1 MAYSSCGLIHLS
13 IAHQAI
19 SWWPRKHL
27 RTSKHSQENVGT
39 ESMNYR
45 PTRDERASVLLYLG
59 VAVPSGAV
67 SATDFS
73 QNPKRGQIANP
84 RHGKVHNNYS
94 VGQER
99 SPTAQIGYPRV
110 SPLNPTC

>member
-1 MAYSSCGLIHLS
+1 
-13 IAHQAI
+13 
-19 SWWPRKHL
+19 
-27 RTSKHSQENVGT
+27 
-39 ESMNYR
+39 MNYR

-94 VGQER
+94 VGQGDR
-99 SPTAQIGYPRV
+99 QRPKLATPVCLR
-110 SPLNPTC
+110 